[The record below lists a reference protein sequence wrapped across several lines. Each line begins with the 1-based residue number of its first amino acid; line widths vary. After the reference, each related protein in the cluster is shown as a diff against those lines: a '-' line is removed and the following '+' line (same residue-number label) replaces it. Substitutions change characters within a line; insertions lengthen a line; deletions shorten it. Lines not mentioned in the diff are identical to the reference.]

1 MSVVKSTSISL
12 GQVGHDAVFMR
23 KACQWYWQTLTKSN
37 NIQTSFGWTL
47 GFQNFLG
54 CRGCYAYSQ
63 WYQALFSCPLSAPTV
78 AGGIVSSLGSQ
89 RRAKPW
95 KHIRETC
102 GVRRRHSK
110 AEKITWSNQQ
120 RQSIYSYS
128 SQRMSKIQEIHRN
141 SKHWSTAYNL
151 PPPPVPASAVATS
164 QPHGNQVQNRYKKVY
179 GTILPDPSGFPSRCI
194 LWKLLLYRFKSP
206 Y

>member
-1 MSVVKSTSISL
+1 MSVVKSTSISV
-12 GQVGHDAVFMR
+12 GQVGHDAVFMW

-37 NIQTSFGWTL
+37 TL

-63 WYQALFSCPLSAPTV
+63 WYPALFSCPLSAPTV

-102 GVRRRHSK
+102 GVKRRHSK

-120 RQSIYSYS
+120 RQSIYI
-128 SQRMSKIQEIHRN
+128 RKKFFE
-141 SKHWSTAYNL
+141 WSA
-151 PPPPVPASAVATS
+151 
-164 QPHGNQVQNRYKKVY
+164 
-179 GTILPDPSGFPSRCI
+179 FPSTWGCGICTVCRRI
-194 LWKLLLYRFKSP
+194 FWHKSWRAHLGRKLESCVPKIGAARGFGLIDP
-206 Y
+206 